1 MSGDDLDLH
10 DADGADDASGHIHHD
25 DRPDTEAMLLRLRDI
40 VESSR
45 SMPMSSSVLVNR
57 DDVLDLLEMTL
68 DGLPEELRRARWLLK
83 EREEFLGQARRDA
96 EEIVE
101 SGRIQVQ
108 RMVER
113 TEMMR
118 EARRRA
124 EKVTSDAE
132 AQARAL
138 RHEAEDYIDQK
149 LAAFEVV
156 LDRVMQQ
163 VQKGRERL
171 QVVIEL
177 PPEESPPGE
186 ERIGAEST
194 FFDQDSF

>member
-1 MSGDDLDLH
+1 VNGDDLDDLYPP
-10 DADGADDASGHIHHD
+10 DDPGDHAHHD

-57 DDVLDLLEMTL
+57 DDVLDLLDMTL
-68 DGLPEELRRARWLLK
+68 EGLPEELRRARWLLK
-83 EREEFLGQARRDA
+83 EREEFLGQARREAD
-96 EEIVE
+96 EIVE
-101 SGRIQVQ
+101 SGRVQVQ

-124 EKVTSDAE
+124 QQVTSDAE

-156 LDRVMQQ
+156 LDRIMQQ

-177 PPEESPPGE
+177 PPDDAAPGD

-194 FFDQDSF
+194 FFDQDSL